1 VTRVLL
7 IADRAMARHEHRLL
21 NRLDVGLS
29 DEGVRVT
36 LAAPAGGERA
46 RRGSLSEILTY
57 DPPAPFATTRAR
69 AARLVEQIGRPAG
82 GEAVIVHA
90 WGEGCWTLAVEVAAM
105 LHAPLVV
112 EVWAARLVRRLPAIE
127 RRARRRAALP
137 CMLFTAPSTG
147 LRDAIDA
154 QRVRTPVRL
163 VHWGVYAH
171 GKRPVREEAAP
182 PSVAIL
188 ALGAD
193 PLSVDAALEGVAAI
207 AAHRDDL
214 LVLLDDRAVRRRPPL
229 WQAVRDAGLLD
240 NLTLVA
246 DMEAQREAVLEA
258 DVLLQPEATGEI
270 RSITLEALASGMVVV
285 AQRDTTSDTL
295 TGDSPAILLE
305 DASSRAWE
313 RAVRDA
319 LADQAGDGERAGRG
333 LEFVRK
339 SRRASDQIA
348 ALLRIYDGLTSPR
361 AGAAPSE

>member
-1 VTRVLL
+1 MTRVLL
-7 IADRAMARHEHRLL
+7 IADRAMASHEHRLL

-29 DEGVRVT
+29 DEGLRVT
-36 LAAPAGGERA
+36 LGAPAGALPIRRA
-46 RRGSLSEILTY
+46 SLSEVVEY
-57 DPPAPFATTRAR
+57 DPPAPFVTTRMR
-69 AARLVEQIGRPAG
+69 AARLVERIGRPGAQ
-82 GEAVIVHA
+82 ESTIVHA
-90 WGEGCWTLAVEVAAM
+90 WGEGAWALAVEVAAL
-105 LHAPLVV
+105 LHAPLVI
-112 EVWAARLVRRLPAIE
+112 EVWAARLIGRLPRIE
-127 RRARRRAALP
+127 RRVRRRATLP

-154 QRVRTPVRL
+154 RRIRTPVRL

-171 GKRPVREEAAP
+171 GKRAVREEAAP

-188 ALGAD
+188 AIGAD
-193 PLSVDAALEGVAAI
+193 PLSVDAAIEGVAAI
-207 AAHRDDL
+207 ASQRDDL
-214 LVLLDDRAVRRRPPL
+214 LVLLDDRAVRRRPAL
-229 WQAVRDAGLLD
+229 WKAVRDAGLLD

-246 DMEAQREAVLEA
+246 DMESQREAVLEA
-258 DVLLQPEATGEI
+258 DVLLQPEATGEL
-270 RSITLEALASGMVVV
+270 RSITLEALAAGMVVV

-305 DASSRAWE
+305 DASSRAWD

-319 LADQAGDGERAGRG
+319 LADQAGPGQRPALG

-361 AGAAPSE
+361 ADAAAPE